1 MTITF
6 EEVKKVIPTLQIKYT
21 RKPKADG
28 RMGCGLGYTV
38 TVKGSHGTYTTTY
51 TITYNNSKPAGY
63 ETPDKMDILYC
74 VLSDANCYEYT
85 QDLKDFCLEFGYNE
99 PDEFGY
105 KSRMT
110 DGRKAYNACKR
121 AHKRLNEI
129 FTKTEIEKLQ
139 ELFQDY

>member
-1 MTITF
+1 MTVTF
-6 EEVKKVIPTLQIKYT
+6 KEVKKVIPTLQVKAT
-21 RKPKADG
+21 RKPEADG

-51 TITYNNSKPAGY
+51 NNSISA
-63 ETPDKMDILYC
+63 EHRTPDKVNILYC

-105 KSRMT
+105 KSKMT
-110 DGRKAYNACKR
+110 DGRKAFNACKR